1 MNIFTKNK
9 FENAVNS
16 LSRQRMTFS
25 NILNETRSYANARYG
40 QKPYFCL
47 ILITMPDMSI

>member
-1 MNIFTKNK
+1 MNIFTKNR

-25 NILNETRSYANARYG
+25 NILNETRSYANARYE
-40 QKPYFCL
+40 KSNL
-47 ILITMPDMSI
+47 KILFSI